1 MGFRINFTRQKSM
14 DSAVKLRSSSHTM
27 TLFSRGIIPR
37 AEQLSVDLNK
47 FVFKTY
53 RLVLPESELLSW
65 QTDVLPT
72 EPAIPVVILNS
83 LQGKFSQNVFS
94 VTKISVTLTSTEIRG
109 FQTTFYIYS
118 CFTCLE
124 KFQLRIVVPESVQ
137 SCAAI
142 HLLWITWNETRKDIQ
157 VKSDTCLQRKAN
169 IFTCLDLYLFCL
181 EYGLLFYSI
190 FLISFLRFPFSF
202 SFYQFFFPV

>member
-1 MGFRINFTRQKSM
+1 M
-14 DSAVKLRSSSHTM
+14 DSAVKLRFSSHTM
-27 TLFSRGIIPR
+27 TLFSRGIITR

-53 RLVLPESELLSW
+53 RLVPPESELLSW

-83 LQGKFSQNVFS
+83 LQAKFSKNVFF
-94 VTKISVTLTSTEIRG
+94 VNKISVTLTSTEVRG
-109 FQTTFYIYS
+109 FQSTFYIYR

-142 HLLWITWNETRKDIQ
+142 HLLWITWNETRQDML
-157 VKSDTCLQRKAN
+157 VKSDTCLQSMAT
-169 IFTCLDLYLFCL
+169 ICTCLYLYLFFIWNAVYFFT
-181 EYGLLFYSI
+181 E
-190 FLISFLRFPFSF
+190 FS
-202 SFYQFFFPV
+202 SYLS